1 LKKPKILVVCQHFY
15 PESFRV
21 NDICDFL
28 VEKGC
33 DVEVLC
39 GLPNYP
45 SGKFVEGYSYFK
57 KRNEV
62 HNGVKIRRA
71 FEIPRG
77 SNTNFRIFLNYIS
90 FPIASLF
97 HVPRLLT
104 KKYDKI
110 FVFTYSPIL
119 MAISGL
125 IVGRI
130 KKTEIT
136 MYALDLWPENLFSV
150 LKVRSRFLRDV
161 ATRVSH
167 WHYRQAD
174 KMLVLSQTMGD
185 RIAQVTKL
193 PADKIIMLPQACEKI
208 YETEIHDKKLATKFK
223 KGFNILFAGNI
234 SPAQSFDTIIAA
246 ATQLK
251 KEGISDINW
260 IIVGDGMSRKWL
272 ENEVTKAGLENCFYF
287 EGQKPITEIP
297 RYTGIADALLGCLV
311 KSDLL
316 EATIPAKVTSYLA
329 AGKPMVLAMDGE
341 ARNLVNNLAKCGY
354 AGPTGDS
361 KALAENIK
369 KLHSLS
375 PAERKQMGKRGRD
388 YHFKNFERNLILNK
402 LYNFMFD
409 IAPTSRKS

>member
-1 LKKPKILVVCQHFY
+1 
-15 PESFRV
+15 
-21 NDICDFL
+21 
-28 VEKGC
+28 
-33 DVEVLC
+33 VEVLC